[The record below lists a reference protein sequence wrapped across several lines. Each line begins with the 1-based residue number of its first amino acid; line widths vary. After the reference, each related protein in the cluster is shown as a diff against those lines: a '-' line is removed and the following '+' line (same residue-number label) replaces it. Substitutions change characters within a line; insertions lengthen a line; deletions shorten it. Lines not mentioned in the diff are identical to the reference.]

1 MITTSHPAIRDR
13 HDRIARRHHWT
24 AVLATTLFHLLLVL
38 LVMPPP
44 PTGTSA
50 PRGSANGS
58 AMEVTLLDE
67 EQEQAQPLPPEPVP
81 PRRARRRKPAA
92 SQAVRLPTPVA
103 QATVAAP
110 TAPDTS
116 TEPPAP
122 ASSPSNAPDDNA
134 VIDFPVNRPRNDNA
148 RASAALAA
156 KLRGGGGSNATPAPD
171 GPSMGVDGFHVYY
184 SLAHEERLRSW
195 RDQGMT
201 ELFLPLPG
209 TRRLMVCPLDV
220 ALHRGS
226 SACRMVDED
235 APELARIGDA
245 REVIDINQV
254 YQLGDLVWRGP
265 GPYR

>member
-1 MITTSHPAIRDR
+1 MA
-13 HDRIARRHHWT
+13 T
-24 AVLATTLFHLLLVL
+24 ALFHLLLVL

-44 PTGTSA
+44 PIGTSA
-50 PRGSANGS
+50 PQGSANGS

-67 EQEQAQPLPPEPVP
+67 ARAQPLPPEPVP
-81 PRRARRRKPAA
+81 PVKRARRRKPAP
-92 SQAVRLPTPVA
+92 SQAVRLPPPAPVA

-122 ASSPSNAPDDNA
+122 ASSPSDARDDTA
-134 VIDFPVNRPRNDNA
+134 VIDFPVNTRHNDNA

-156 KLRGGGGSNATPAPD
+156 KLRGSGGRSATPAPA
-171 GPSMGVDGFHVYY
+171 GPSMDVDGFHVYY
-184 SLAHEERLRSW
+184 SLANEARLRSW

-235 APELARIGDA
+235 SPELAAIGDA
-245 REVIDINQV
+245 REVIDIDQV

-265 GPYR
+265 GSYR